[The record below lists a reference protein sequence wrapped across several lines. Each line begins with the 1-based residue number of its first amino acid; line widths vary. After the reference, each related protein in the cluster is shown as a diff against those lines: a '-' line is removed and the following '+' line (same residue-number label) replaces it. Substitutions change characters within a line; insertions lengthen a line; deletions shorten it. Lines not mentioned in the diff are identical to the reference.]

1 MIVRLIY
8 TLLLSLASPLLLFG
22 LYKSK
27 PNKPK
32 FGSRWKEHFGVT
44 PPLINAAENSNI
56 KPVWVHAVSVGESIA
71 ATPLIKKMLEQNP
84 QQPIIVTTTTSTGAE
99 QIAKLASAHTMIEH
113 RYMPL
118 DFTFAV
124 KGFLKAIQPSKMLII
139 ETELWPN
146 TVNAVNQ
153 AGIPIYVVNARL
165 SEKSFLNYAKVQP
178 LFNQIEKCLTKVLCQ
193 FDSDKERFA
202 QLGVSKE
209 KLVTTGS
216 IKFDITISDQT
227 IEQSKALREQLGVDR
242 PIWIAAS
249 THKGED
255 EQVLAAH
262 AEVLKQHPDAL
273 LILVPRHPERFD
285 EVFDLCKSLKFTS
298 TRRTS
303 DETITVGASA
313 AGTSSTEASAIK
325 DLATKTLSTETQVYL
340 GDTMGEM
347 LVLMGAADVC
357 FMGGSLLG
365 KKVGGHNVL
374 EPAALGIPIITGP
387 SYFNFK
393 EIVEA
398 LHDTHGIVICSKSS
412 IQARLLEI
420 FNEPATGKS
429 MRNQALKVVKHNQ
442 GSISNSIQ
450 LSDNQGS

>member
-44 PPLINAAENSNI
+44 PPLINAAENRNI
-56 KPVWVHAVSVGESIA
+56 KPIWVHAVSVGESIA

-99 QIAKLASAHTMIEH
+99 QITKLASTHTMIEH

-262 AEVLKQHPDAL
+262 AEVLKQHPNAL
-273 LILVPRHPERFD
+273 LLLVPRHPERFD
-285 EVFDLCKSLKFTS
+285 EVFELCKSFKFTS

-303 DETITVGASA
+303 DKAITFGTSA

-365 KKVGGHNVL
+365 DKVGGHNVL
-374 EPAALGIPIITGP
+374 EPAALGIPVITGP